1 MTYKES
7 IYMLSP
13 IGLMAADE
21 WNEMGNPEP
30 FVEITDNVGGES
42 TSRVRYDSSEAAKC
56 AIMSK
61 KCSGHSDSSVVANW
75 VGKGKFRIML
85 NN

>member
-1 MTYKES
+1 M
-7 IYMLSP
+7 
-13 IGLMAADE
+13 
-21 WNEMGNPEP
+21 MGNPEP
-30 FVEITDNVGGES
+30 FVEVTDNVGGKS

-61 KCSGHSDSSVVANW
+61 KCGGHSDSSLVANW